1 VIIPSGVQHI
11 THMLVLLP
19 LLVSCQTSSPASSS
33 RFVSGTI
40 PTSLQLPSNV
50 GRLAVLYFDPSN
62 QEEINAYRW
71 LEGAVFQFKE
81 VRPSLRIVE
90 RADLAAVMGEQQFQ
104 LRGSVSEKTAV
115 RVGRLLGVDSVLIY
129 FIQGPTLRDRMF
141 VKNPENVP
149 PVMVTSKIIRVE
161 SAEVLFHNVVTAPI
175 VGQGMGAGAVFS
187 RQSSLRPLV
196 REALERAVTQ
206 TISDL
211 THAFR

>member
-1 VIIPSGVQHI
+1 MLGNLYLMGSPTFPEIPPVSPLIPQRFSQHFFE
-11 THMLVLLP
+11 
-19 LLVSCQTSSPASSS
+19 VS
-33 RFVSGTI
+33 
-40 PTSLQLPSNV
+40 LN
-50 GRLAVLYFDPSN
+50 
-62 QEEINAYRW
+62 EIN
-71 LEGAVFQFKE
+71 Q
-81 VRPSLRIVE
+81 
-90 RADLAAVMGEQQFQ
+90 D
-104 LRGSVSEKTAV
+104 AV

-141 VKNPENVP
+141 VKNPENVS